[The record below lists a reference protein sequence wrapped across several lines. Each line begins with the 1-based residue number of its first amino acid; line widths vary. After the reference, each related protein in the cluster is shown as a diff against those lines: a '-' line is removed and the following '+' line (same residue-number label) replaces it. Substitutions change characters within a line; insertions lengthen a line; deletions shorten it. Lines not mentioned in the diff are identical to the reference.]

1 MYVVCICY
9 VCFGVP
15 LNYLFNVEPSFQYKS
30 IVKNEREFI
39 MIKKQRKLCL
49 LFINRSNSLKYQLD
63 FILIHMILIKNGRKK
78 NRKVP
83 SLQLFGIRAILRN
96 ILKSLRAQLKPKT
109 AGGSDL

>member
-63 FILIHMILIKNGRKK
+63 FILIHMILIKNGRKRIEK
-78 NRKVP
+78 YQVYNF
-83 SLQLFGIRAILRN
+83 SEYGQYYEIF
-96 ILKSLRAQLKPKT
+96 
-109 AGGSDL
+109 